1 MRRASTTA
9 AVAAVLAGAVAA
21 PAAGA
26 KAKPARPSIKVTALS
41 VNRAVAYPGET
52 VKARDSQNRCFII
65 GGETGAPQSLTFY
78 GFVKAVRIPASA
90 PTTVVFTAPWDSYLR
105 DVTLSTTS
113 GTFKQVLYRNK
124 THPGALIF
132 GGQAGPWDFY
142 RYEMLPTGIPT
153 SNFLDG
159 TYGMDV
165 KVKVAGRTLHAKGT
179 FKLAC

>member
-1 MRRASTTA
+1 MGRTSTSAAIAALLAVTA
-9 AVAAVLAGAVAA
+9 TA
-21 PAAGA
+21 PVAGA
-26 KAKPARPSIKVTALS
+26 KAPAKPSLKVTGLS
-41 VNRAVAYPGET
+41 VNRAVARPGET
-52 VKARDSQNRCFII
+52 VKARDSQNRCYII
-65 GGETGAPQSLTFY
+65 GGQTGAPQSLTFY
-78 GFVKAVRIPASA
+78 GFVKAVKIPASA